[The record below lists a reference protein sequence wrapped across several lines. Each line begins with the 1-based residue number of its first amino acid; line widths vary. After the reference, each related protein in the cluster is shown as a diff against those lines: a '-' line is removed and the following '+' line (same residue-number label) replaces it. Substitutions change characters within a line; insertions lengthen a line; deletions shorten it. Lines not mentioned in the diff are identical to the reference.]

1 MRLRLLWFQWVWLF
15 AFGDGGFS
23 NQMKLYDLGVH
34 FIVALAVRS
43 KELNSRIMEIAAEME
58 RESW

>member
-1 MRLRLLWFQWVWLF
+1 
-15 AFGDGGFS
+15 
-23 NQMKLYDLGVH
+23 MKLYDLGVH

-58 RESW
+58 RES